1 MTSWTASDIL
11 NPLTMAMMNA
21 AGDKGWFGWQ
31 DDPEL
36 QKIKL
41 QFSQASSDAD
51 KKGLAQAAQ
60 LRAFETVTHV
70 PVGQYSQPAAV
81 PQGISGL
88 VPAGA
93 QVYWNI
99 KKP

>member
-1 MTSWTASDIL
+1 MTAWTAGDIL

-31 DDPEL
+31 DDPTL
-36 QKIKL
+36 QDLKA
-41 QFSQASSDAD
+41 QFARAGSDAE
-51 KKGLAQAAQ
+51 KKKLAERAQ

-81 PQGISGL
+81 RQGITGL

-99 KKP
+99 RKP